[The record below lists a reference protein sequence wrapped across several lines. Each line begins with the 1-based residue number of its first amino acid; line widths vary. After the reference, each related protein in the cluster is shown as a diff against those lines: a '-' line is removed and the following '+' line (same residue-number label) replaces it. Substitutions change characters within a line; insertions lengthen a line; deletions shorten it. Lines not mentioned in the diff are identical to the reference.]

1 MTQRAARAVL
11 ASTLL
16 VACSAA
22 CAARTQAPQRPNE
35 VPAPTPPSPPVNPW
49 SDLTRDILVQ
59 RCGQCHRSDLPT
71 RVPRAL
77 AVFNLLEDPWSAHL
91 SGEQLDELLK
101 RVSAIRDLPPED
113 ARAVESFVRCARD
126 GACGEAAAVP

>member
-1 MTQRAARAVL
+1 MSPRAAHAVL
-11 ASTLL
+11 ASTLFL
-16 VACSAA
+16 ACSAA
-22 CAARTQAPQRPNE
+22 CAARTQVPQGPSE
-35 VPAPTPPSPPVNPW
+35 ASAPAPPRPSVNPW

-59 RCGQCHRSDLPT
+59 RCGQCHRDDLPT

-77 AVFNLLEDPWSAHL
+77 AVFDLLEDPWSARL
-91 SGEQLDELLK
+91 TGEQMDELLK

-126 GACGEAAAVP
+126 GAFCDAAAVP